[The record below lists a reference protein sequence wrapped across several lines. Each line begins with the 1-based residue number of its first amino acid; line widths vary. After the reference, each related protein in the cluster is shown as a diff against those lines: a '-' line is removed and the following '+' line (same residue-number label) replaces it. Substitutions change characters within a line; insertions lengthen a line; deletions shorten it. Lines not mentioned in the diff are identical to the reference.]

1 MGLTSAKSGIIV
13 KNNKSF
19 LQLIIEQIRHLNK
32 KYHCSVPLIL
42 MNSLNT
48 DEETKDTIRDIAD
61 VEILCFNQE
70 YYPRLDAMTLMPL
83 AQESDSPPQYW
94 YPPGHGNVYDSLYS
108 SGMLKKLLGRGINII
123 FISNADNLG
132 AILDINLAASLY
144 NSDAD
149 VLIEVTNKTARD
161 IKGGAI
167 IQYKQGS
174 EIHYK
179 DLEIAQVPQEHLLD
193 FQAFPHF
200 NTGNLWVKLSF
211 LKSAIETNQLNL
223 DVIKNFKNVE
233 GKRILQLE
241 TASGSIVS
249 STNRVLVV
257 NVPRSRFI
265 PTKTCSDLAVIMSD
279 CYLWDEQEGRLQ
291 QNAQLET
298 IPQLSLSE
306 EYTSLRGLLARFH
319 PVPSLVNLQSLSIKG
334 DVRFSRGVILKGKVE
349 IVAESG
355 KTLIVPDNAVLDNV
369 HVAGS
374 LFISAL

>member
-1 MGLTSAKSGIIV
+1 
-13 KNNKSF
+13 
-19 LQLIIEQIRHLNK
+19 
-32 KYHCSVPLIL
+32 

-48 DEETKDTIRDIAD
+48 DKETQHTIKDIAD

-94 YPPGHGNVYDSLYS
+94 YPPGHGNIYESLYS
-108 SGMLKKLLGRGINII
+108 SGMLKKLLERGINII

-132 AILDINLAASLY
+132 AVLDINLATSLY

-167 IQYKQGS
+167 IQYKTGS
-174 EIHYK
+174 MINYK

-223 DVIKNFKNVE
+223 DVIKNFKNVK
-233 GKRILQLE
+233 GRRILQLE

-279 CYLWDEQEGRLQ
+279 CYWWDEQEGRLR
-291 QNAQLET
+291 QNARLET

-319 PVPSLVNLQSLSIKG
+319 PVPSLVQLQSLSIKG
-334 DVRFSRGVILKGKVE
+334 DVHFSPGVILIGKVE

-355 KTLIVPDNAVLDNV
+355 KTLIVPENAVLKNV
-369 HVAGS
+369 HVEGS
-374 LFISAL
+374 LCLSPV